1 MSCSVASSE
10 YLNELL
16 SDKTTVSKMP
26 KIFLHAERLLD
37 QEINRVRNE
46 LFHGLVNNDTDN
58 STTEL
63 QLPPPSGPRIKL
75 SEKVFAPV
83 KEYPKFNFVGRVIG
97 PRGMTLREVETT
109 TGCKLLVRGKGS
121 MKDKK
126 LEEEK
131 RGQPNYEHLEEEL
144 HVLISVEDTEDR
156 GQLRLA
162 KAVERVK
169 DLLQPVDEGE
179 DELKKKQLKDLALM
193 NGTLREQGGKGE
205 VVFSNHHYLGCQEMQ
220 PFCTMVFL
228 ECHFH
233 LLLLDTHLEREHQ
246 LVSHSELILS
256 SLSLV
261 PSPYPAGLSGL
272 EFSPY
277 ATRAGA
283 AIFDYAMEPSI
294 LDVKVGILFI
304 FATMREKMDGSYRF
318 YRCNI
323 ILTVFGLHT

>member
-46 LFHGLVNNDTDN
+46 LFHGMVTNDTN
-58 STTEL
+58 GGIAEL
-63 QLPPPSGPRIKL
+63 QLPPQSGPRVKL
-75 SEKVFAPV
+75 AEKVYAPV

-131 RGQPNYEHLEEEL
+131 RGQPNYEHLEEDL
-144 HVLISVEDTEDR
+144 HVLISVEDSEER
-156 GQLRLA
+156 AKMRLN
-162 KAVERVK
+162 KAMDKVK
-169 DLLQPVDEGE
+169 ELLQPVDEGE

-193 NGTLREQGGKGE
+193 NGTLREQGVTGNTAAAVLHNGL
-205 VVFSNHHYLGCQEMQ
+205 LGVPLAPALAGY
-220 PFCTMVFL
+220 PFGA
-228 ECHFH
+228 
-233 LLLLDTHLEREHQ
+233 RAP
-246 LVSHSELILS
+246 
-256 SLSLV
+256 V
-261 PSPYPAGLSGL
+261 PSAYPAGLSGL

-277 ATRAGA
+277 ATRAGT
-283 AIFDYAMEPSI
+283 IFDYGLEPSI
-294 LDVKVGILFI
+294 LG
-304 FATMREKMDGSYRF
+304 E
-318 YRCNI
+318 
-323 ILTVFGLHT
+323 LH

>member
-46 LFHGLVNNDTDN
+46 LFHGVVKNEPD
-58 STTEL
+58 SGFTEL
-63 QLPPPSGPRIKL
+63 QLPSASGPRVKL
-75 SEKVFAPV
+75 AEKVYAPV

-131 RGQPNYEHLEEEL
+131 KGQPNYEHLEEDL
-144 HVLISVEDTEDR
+144 HVLISVDDTEDR
-156 GQLRLA
+156 AKLRLS
-162 KAVERVK
+162 KAVEKVK

-193 NGTLREQGGKGE
+193 NGTLREQAGGAAVLHNGL
-205 VVFSNHHYLGCQEMQ
+205 LGM
-220 PFCTMVFL
+220 PITPALAGYSFAP
-228 ECHFH
+228 
-233 LLLLDTHLEREHQ
+233 RPA
-246 LVSHSELILS
+246 
-256 SLSLV
+256 V
-261 PSPYPAGLSGL
+261 PSAYPAGFAGL
-272 EFSPY
+272 DFTAY
-277 ATRAGA
+277 GA
-283 AIFDYAMEPSI
+283 RGTIFDYGLEPSI
-294 LDVKVGILFI
+294 LGAVKPRRPV
-304 FATMREKMDGSYRF
+304 REHPYQR
-318 YRCNI
+318 
-323 ILTVFGLHT
+323 

>member
-63 QLPPPSGPRIKL
+63 QLPPVSGPRIKL

-156 GQLRLA
+156 AQVRLA

-193 NGTLREQGGKGE
+193 NGTLREQGGNAAVLHNGL
-205 VVFSNHHYLGCQEMQ
+205 LGMPLSPALAGY
-220 PFCTMVFL
+220 PFGA
-228 ECHFH
+228 
-233 LLLLDTHLEREHQ
+233 RAP
-246 LVSHSELILS
+246 
-256 SLSLV
+256 V

-294 LDVKVGILFI
+294 LGQCLNVVGAVKPRRPI
-304 FATMREKMDGSYRF
+304 REHPYQR
-318 YRCNI
+318 
-323 ILTVFGLHT
+323 

>member
-46 LFHGLVNNDTDN
+46 LFHGVVKNAEVDGMFA
-58 STTEL
+58 EL
-63 QLPPPSGPRIKL
+63 QLPTPSGPRVKL
-75 SEKVFAPV
+75 SEKVYAPV

-97 PRGMTLREVETT
+97 PRGMTLREVEST

-131 RGQPNYEHLEEEL
+131 RGQQNYEHLDEDL

-156 GQLRLA
+156 AKLRLA
-162 KAVERVK
+162 KGVEKVK
-169 DLLQPVDEGE
+169 DLLQPVNEGE

-193 NGTLREQGGKGE
+193 NGTLREQAGNATLLHNGL
-205 VVFSNHHYLGCQEMQ
+205 LGMPLAPALAGY
-220 PFCTMVFL
+220 PFAA
-228 ECHFH
+228 
-233 LLLLDTHLEREHQ
+233 RPP
-246 LVSHSELILS
+246 
-256 SLSLV
+256 V
-261 PSPYPAGLSGL
+261 PSAYPAGLVA
-272 EFSPY
+272 PY
-277 ATRAGA
+277 ATRPGS
-283 AIFDYAMEPSI
+283 IFDYGLEPSI
-294 LDVKVGILFI
+294 IGAVKPRRPI
-304 FATMREKMDGSYRF
+304 REHPYQR
-318 YRCNI
+318 
-323 ILTVFGLHT
+323 